1 MGRHFEVR
9 AASMA
14 KTAAVKAKLYSRYG
28 KEILMAAK
36 SGVPDPDMNASLKK
50 VIERAKANQVPADV
64 IKRAI
69 EKAKGGTNENYSAAT
84 YEGFGAGGQA
94 TIIIDCLTDNANR
107 TIADLRGC
115 FNKSHAKIGVS
126 GCVSF
131 NYEHV
136 GLISIKYDDEEA
148 MMDALI
154 MAEVDLKDIEVEEG
168 QMTITVEPTEL
179 NKAKDAIEEL
189 IPEVSFDILEDTM
202 LPNEYVELEGE
213 DLMRFQRLGITR
225 SQHFH
230 IAFKDHFAVNFELR
244 HYAVNGFVQLGC
256 VSGVIP
262 VKIGLLIMGCQQ
274 LRFGI
279 DAAPVIRE
287 RQIDGRFQVNTGCF
301 RHVVS
306 GVNKV
311 HCLAVN
317 ACIKRTNII
326 LVVVNV

>member
-107 TIADLRGC
+107 TIADLPGC

-213 DLMRFQRLGITR
+213 DLMLFQRLVTLLNEV
-225 SQHFH
+225 
-230 IAFKDHFAVNFELR
+230 DD
-244 HYAVNGFVQLGC
+244 VQ
-256 VSGVIP
+256 
-262 VKIGLLIMGCQQ
+262 
-274 LRFGI
+274 
-279 DAAPVIRE
+279 
-287 RQIDGRFQVNTGCF
+287 QVY
-301 RHVVS
+301 H
-306 GVNKV
+306 
-311 HCLAVN
+311 
-317 ACIKRTNII
+317 
-326 LVVVNV
+326 NVRNLNDSVE

>member
-126 GCVSF
+126 GWVSF

-213 DLMRFQRLGITR
+213 DLMLFQRLVTLLNEV
-225 SQHFH
+225 
-230 IAFKDHFAVNFELR
+230 DD
-244 HYAVNGFVQLGC
+244 VQ
-256 VSGVIP
+256 
-262 VKIGLLIMGCQQ
+262 
-274 LRFGI
+274 
-279 DAAPVIRE
+279 
-287 RQIDGRFQVNTGCF
+287 QVY
-301 RHVVS
+301 H
-306 GVNKV
+306 
-311 HCLAVN
+311 
-317 ACIKRTNII
+317 
-326 LVVVNV
+326 NVRNLNDSVE